1 LSRAYK
7 SKTSSPCL
15 RAEASP
21 DLSLTTNTAA
31 AATRQERPGDEAFR
45 VLVESVKDYAIFM
58 LDPTGVITTW
68 NAGAE
73 RLKGYRAVEIIGKH
87 FSTFYPD
94 AEVAA
99 GKPDRELEIAS
110 AEGRYEEEGWRVRK
124 DGSLFWANVVITAVY
139 DRDATLRGFA
149 KVTRDLT
156 ERRRAEQERI
166 ELAHAQEAIRIRDEF
181 LSIASHEL
189 RTPLNALLLH
199 AAALEILIRRA
210 FANQADADALA
221 DKAVSIS
228 KQGRRL
234 EELIAKLLDVT
245 RLSTGKLSITPELV
259 DLVKIVQDEIATYLP
274 EAERS
279 GCVVRLSAPP
289 RVRGFW
295 DPLRLAQ
302 IVTNLLS
309 NALKFGRRNPIDI
322 TVQVDGN
329 TVQITVRDRGIGIAP
344 AEQSRIF
351 QRFERGTSPP
361 SYGGLGLGLYIVER
375 LAQAHGGSVRVESI
389 VGEGS
394 TFTVELPITA
404 DASERIA
411 NLSTVHDR

>member
-31 AATRQERPGDEAFR
+31 VATRQERPGDEAFR
-45 VLVESVKDYAIFM
+45 LLVESVKDYAIFM
-58 LDPTGVITTW
+58 LDPAGVVTTW
-68 NAGAE
+68 NRGAE
-73 RLKGYRAVEIIGKH
+73 RLKGYRPVEIIGKH

-94 AEVAA
+94 DEVAA

-124 DGSLFWANVVITAVY
+124 DGSLFWASVIITAVY
-139 DRDATLRGFA
+139 DQDATLRGFA

-166 ELAHAQEAIRIRDEF
+166 ELAHAQEAIRVRDEF

-199 AAALEILIRRA
+199 ASALEILLRRV
-210 FANQADADALA
+210 FANQADANGLF
-221 DKAVSIS
+221 DKAVNIG

-234 EELIAKLLDVT
+234 EELIGKLLDVS
-245 RLSTGKLSITPELV
+245 RLSTGRLSVTPQLV
-259 DLVKIVQDEIATYLP
+259 DLVKILEDVIATYLP

-289 RVRGFW
+289 SVRGFW
-295 DPLRLAQ
+295 DPLRLGQ
-302 IVTNLLS
+302 VVTNLLS

-322 TVQVDGN
+322 AVQVDGN
-329 TVQITVRDRGIGIAP
+329 TVQIAVRDRGIGIAP
-344 AEQSRIF
+344 EEQLRIF
-351 QRFERGTSPP
+351 QRFERGMSPA

-394 TFTVELPITA
+394 TFTVELPIVA
-404 DASERIA
+404 DAGERIA
-411 NLSTVHDR
+411 NLSTVPEP